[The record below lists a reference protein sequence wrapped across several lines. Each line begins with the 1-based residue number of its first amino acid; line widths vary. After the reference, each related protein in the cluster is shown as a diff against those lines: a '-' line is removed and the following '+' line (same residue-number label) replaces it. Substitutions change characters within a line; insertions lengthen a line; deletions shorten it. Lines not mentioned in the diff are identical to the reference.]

1 MTEGDAQGRSCMQN
15 RMEGGGANTGAG
27 GSAARRADAMDSRA
41 DSDAGARSARSAR
54 PRPGS
59 PAESGANRIPWQ
71 TNACDERAALYAGR
85 SALPQEDG
93 ERGYARRRQGS
104 VQARMCGAEHAR
116 SAVREMPAPRLTG
129 QRPSKEQPPSL
140 VVFFKRSIKGMV
152 LVAVVAVLVTAVAI
166 VAGALLSGSFATGGL
181 SQNGTLAVHDA
192 SHRFQSAFDWRNLSR
207 EGGRLSYVVDGE
219 RLSRF
224 GIDVSEHNLDI
235 DWSAAAADGVE
246 FAFIR
251 VGYRGTDQGG
261 VKLDARFADNLAGA
275 QRAGIDCGVYFFSQ
289 AVTVEEAHEEA
300 AFVLDALAGA
310 SLDCPVA
317 FDSEVVP
324 VGAGK
329 SRTARMTDDEMSA
342 VAEAFCLDVEAAGY
356 EPLVYGNAHD
366 LSRYDSSL
374 IARVPVW
381 WAEYNVLAPVAWF
394 DMSMWQYA
402 NDGSVA
408 GIPTNVDLNI
418 DLAPALAASGR

>member
-1 MTEGDAQGRSCMQN
+1 MQN
-15 RMEGGGANTGAG
+15 RMEGEGANTGAG
-27 GSAARRADAMDSRA
+27 GSAARRADATDSHA
-41 DSDAGARSARSAR
+41 DSHARTRSTRSVR
-54 PRPGS
+54 PCPGS
-59 PAESGANRIPWQ
+59 PAESGSNQVPWQ
-71 TNACDERAALYAGR
+71 TNACDERAALYEGR
-85 SALPQEDG
+85 SALQQEDG
-93 ERGYARRRQGS
+93 ERGYARKRRASAPAQM
-104 VQARMCGAEHAR
+104 RGAERAR
-116 SAVREMPAPRLTG
+116 GAMRQAPAPRVTG
-129 QRPSKEQPPSL
+129 QLPSQEQRPSL
-140 VVFFKRSIKGMV
+140 VVFFRGSIKGV
-152 LVAVVAVLVTAVAI
+152 LLVALVAAIVTAVAI

-192 SHRFQSAFDWRNLSR
+192 GHRFQSAFDWRNLSR
-207 EGGRLSYVVDGE
+207 EEGRLSYVVDGE
-219 RLSRF
+219 RRSRF

-235 DWSAAAADGVE
+235 DWDAVAADGVE

-251 VGYRGTDQGG
+251 VGYRGTDQGS
-261 VKLDARFADNLAGA
+261 VKLDARFADNLTGA
-275 QRAGIDCGVYFFSQ
+275 KRAGIDCGVYFFSQ

-317 FDSEVVP
+317 FDSEAVP
-324 VGAGK
+324 VGAGE
-329 SRTARMTDDEMSA
+329 SRTARITDDEMSA